1 MMNVLKNTT
10 KLAGLL
16 IILGMVAGILSIA
29 SAVDSP
35 NYLTEAAAN
44 ATQVSTAALFQ
55 FILCLTY
62 LGFAILLYPI
72 VKKHNERLALGFLSF
87 RIIAGVILIIG
98 TVILLSILAVSQEF
112 VKNTSENKM
121 AFEAF
126 GNVLK
131 TTRDY
136 INHIFMVFTIGA
148 GNLMLYVLFLK
159 AKLIPKWL
167 SVWGIAGTLLSVLA
181 SLLLL
186 FELVD
191 VITVGYLVLNGPTA
205 LFELVLGFWLIFK
218 GFKKVIPKEKNSL
231 LYN

>member
-1 MMNVLKNTT
+1 MNVLKNTT

-16 IILGMVAGILSIA
+16 IVLGMVAGILSIA

-62 LGFAILLYPI
+62 LGFAILLYPM

-112 VKNTSENKM
+112 VKNTSENQM

-205 LFELVLGFWLIFK
+205 LFEIILGFWLIFK
-218 GFKKVIPKEKNSL
+218 GFRMNKTIAFNT
-231 LYN
+231 

>member
-1 MMNVLKNTT
+1 MNTLKNNI
-10 KLAGLL
+10 KLAGFL
-16 IILGMVAGILSIA
+16 IILGMITGILSIA

-55 FILCLTY
+55 FVLCLTY

-112 VKNTSENKM
+112 VKITSENQM

-131 TTRDY
+131 STRDY

-148 GNLMLYVLFLK
+148 GNLMVYILFLK

-167 SVWGIAGTLLSVLA
+167 SVWGILGTILSIVA
-181 SLLLL
+181 SVLLL
-186 FELVD
+186 FGIVE
-191 VITVGYLVLNGPTA
+191 VITVEYLALNVPTG
-205 LFELVLGFWLIFK
+205 LFELVLGIRLIFK
-218 GFKKVIPKEKNSL
+218 GFNSQGPKKKAILK
-231 LYN
+231 

>member
-16 IILGMVAGILSIA
+16 IVLGMVAGILSIA

-62 LGFAILLYPI
+62 LGFAILLYPM

-98 TVILLSILAVSQEF
+98 TVILLSIFAVSQEF
-112 VKNTSENKM
+112 VKNTSENQM

-205 LFELVLGFWLIFK
+205 LFEIILGFWLIFK
-218 GFKKVIPKEKNSL
+218 GFRMNKTIAFNT
-231 LYN
+231 